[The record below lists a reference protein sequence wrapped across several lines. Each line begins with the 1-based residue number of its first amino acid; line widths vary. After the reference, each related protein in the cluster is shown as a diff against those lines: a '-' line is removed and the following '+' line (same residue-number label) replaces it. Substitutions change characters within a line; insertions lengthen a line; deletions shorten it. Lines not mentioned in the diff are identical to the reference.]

1 MVMIGPPNQGSQL
14 AKLVGRTI
22 PFRIATGQ
30 SGSQLAGEWEE
41 FQSRLATPN
50 FEFGIIAGG
59 QDSKMRLANFL
70 LDGKDDLI
78 VRVSE
83 TKLPGAHDF
92 VVRPLLHSTMMKN
105 PQTLE
110 MTLRFLQHGHFV
122 SEENRTPL
130 GDTGDTNESDD

>member
-83 TKLPGAHDF
+83 
-92 VVRPLLHSTMMKN
+92 
-105 PQTLE
+105 
-110 MTLRFLQHGHFV
+110 
-122 SEENRTPL
+122 
-130 GDTGDTNESDD
+130 